1 LVLGTGYTI
10 LASLRQGSVKRTNV
24 AMNEKL
30 PGAREIFDVASAAIE
45 RWHEREEDI
54 SSIKDA
60 LEKLGTNSTNRFVQ
74 IIEKLSIINT
84 ALWHEEDKTR
94 DLEAADA
101 MIARSKRLIDR
112 LNAERVETVEMIDDQ
127 IVEAIALNGS
137 APLNTETPGSIID
150 RLTILC
156 LKRYHMSY
164 EAERESAT
172 EEHRSRCREKLLK
185 IEEQMGDLMQAYDCF
200 IHEMELGRRTF
211 KLYRQFKMYN
221 DPELNP
227 LLYRKKGKR

>member
-1 LVLGTGYTI
+1 M
-10 LASLRQGSVKRTNV
+10 KKTNG

-30 PGAREIFDVASAAIE
+30 PGARGIFDVASAAIE

-54 SSIKDA
+54 SSIEDA
-60 LEKLGTNSTNRFVQ
+60 LEKLETNCTDRFDRLV
-74 IIEKLSIINT
+74 ERLSIINT
-84 ALWHEEDKTR
+84 ALWHEEDKVR
-94 DLEAADA
+94 DLDAPDA

-112 LNAERVETVEMIDDQ
+112 LNAERVAAVEVIDDQ
-127 IVEAIALNGS
+127 FVEAIELNDS

-172 EEHRSRCREKLLK
+172 DEHRSGCREKLLK
-185 IEEQMGDLMQAYDCF
+185 IEKQMGDLMQAYDYF
-200 IHEMELGRRTF
+200 IHEMELGKRTF
-211 KLYRQFKMYN
+211 KIYRQFKMYN

-227 LLYRKKGKR
+227 FLYRKKGKR

>member
-1 LVLGTGYTI
+1 
-10 LASLRQGSVKRTNV
+10 
-24 AMNEKL
+24 MNEKL
-30 PGAREIFDVASAAIE
+30 PGAREIFNVASAAIE

-54 SSIKDA
+54 SSIEDA
-60 LEKLGTNSTNRFVQ
+60 LEKLGTNCTGRFVRLV
-74 IIEKLSIINT
+74 ERLSIINT
-84 ALWHEEDKTR
+84 VQWHEEDRTR
-94 DLEAADA
+94 DLEATDA

-112 LNAERVETVEMIDDQ
+112 LNADRVAAVEVIDDQ
-127 IVEAIALNGS
+127 FVEAIELNSS

-172 EEHRSRCREKLLK
+172 EEHRNRCREKLLK
-185 IEEQMGDLMQAYDCF
+185 IEGQMGDLMQAYDYF
-200 IHEMELGRRTF
+200 IHEMELGKRTF
-211 KLYRQFKMYN
+211 KIYRQFKMYN

-227 LLYRKKGKR
+227 YLYRKRGKR